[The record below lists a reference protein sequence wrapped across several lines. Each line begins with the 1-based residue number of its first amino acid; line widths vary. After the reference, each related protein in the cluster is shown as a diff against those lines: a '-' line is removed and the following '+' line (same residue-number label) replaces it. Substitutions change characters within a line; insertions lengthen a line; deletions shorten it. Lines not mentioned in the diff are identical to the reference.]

1 MKKCF
6 KCNIEKPLSEF
17 YKHKQM
23 PDGHVNKCKVCN
35 KLDVKNRYDVLRQNE
50 NFVEKERKRGRDKYY
65 RLYKD
70 IEKESITHKESIK
83 KYNNKYP
90 EKLKCKCFSGHLKK
104 PFDGAER
111 HHWSYNIEHA
121 KNVIW
126 LTKKEHM
133 KAHRFIIYDTECF
146 MYRRYDNNILLDS
159 LEEHEKFI
167 KCCIENKED

>member
-70 IEKESITHKESIK
+70 I
-83 KYNNKYP
+83 
-90 EKLKCKCFSGHLKK
+90 
-104 PFDGAER
+104 
-111 HHWSYNIEHA
+111 
-121 KNVIW
+121 
-126 LTKKEHM
+126 
-133 KAHRFIIYDTECF
+133 
-146 MYRRYDNNILLDS
+146 
-159 LEEHEKFI
+159 
-167 KCCIENKED
+167 